1 MKKGRIVG
9 RRITTGLMVAVLAI
23 SGLSGCGKGK
33 DNGSI
38 IDQATSGSKDCVFK
52 TQKLDLGDLAA
63 KDYNRLQLVGER
75 VYATTYAD
83 GGKMSVISFNQDG
96 SDVKSYK
103 VAEADNESHSFI
115 NFDKDGNMYS
125 VLEIYNYMDDNVEL
139 YADPDE
145 ADPHPE
151 EDSSDASSKASS
163 EAEDKDAD
171 DTSEASED
179 SSTGEGAA
187 AEQEIRTDDE
197 QLIVVDD
204 VASVDTDP
212 EAMAMYMGDEDD
224 HQYLVKYDPEGT
236 ELYRIC
242 LDEDVDENS
251 YFSVFSMIYTEE
263 YGLLLS
269 STKGVQ
275 RFNEADS
282 SFKMLLDTTDKSSPY
297 ADSSISLYNGFDGQ
311 IFASL
316 WGQTGIELYTFD
328 AATGKMG
335 EKSSAFDTYDNYIF
349 FGGNGYD
356 LYVSRSD
363 GIYGYDKS
371 KDKLE
376 KLIDYVF
383 SDISVDY
390 SLSSIVALS
399 DQEFIANLPD
409 GDGEYALFRLTKV
422 PADQVKDKTTIT
434 IAGSFVDYDIRQRAY
449 KFNQESDDYRIK
461 VVDYTNLTSGDDWSA
476 GATQFNLDIVSG
488 NTPDIMLFSAD
499 EPVDSYINKGLFV
512 DLLPFINADPDLKDV
527 KFVDNVFEAFKTGE
541 RLYQLVPSYYINTVT
556 TKTSYLKGQEILT
569 LKDCQDLIEAKG
581 VKVSDSFGLASQET
595 ILNYALMTAGDK
607 YIDWE
612 NKKCHF
618 DDESFIELLE
628 FAKQFPKE
636 ITDDMYME
644 YDDAALFN
652 GDALFELT
660 YLNNFR
666 SYARMKQGR
675 FGDDISFIGFPN
687 DLGINCSVI
696 DANYRFAIS
705 SQSKYPDVCWDFIR
719 QFLMD
724 DYQSNLLYNF
734 PIRKDYFDKM
744 AEDSLDNPFWLDE
757 NGLKV
762 YEKEYS
768 YIGDQQIELKP
779 LTKEEAQFMKDYVQS
794 LTMVYAPNQSVN
806 SIILEEAMAFFNGQ
820 KSAKEVTDIIQ
831 SRLTIYVNEN
841 S

>member
-1 MKKGRIVG
+1 MKKERIVG
-9 RRITTGLMVAVLAI
+9 RRIAAGFMIAVLAI
-23 SGLSGCGKGK
+23 SGLTGCGKGK
-33 DNGSI
+33 DSGSI

-52 TQKLDLGDLAA
+52 TQKLDLGDQAA
-63 KDYNRLQLVGER
+63 KDYNRIQLVGER
-75 VYATTYAD
+75 VYATTYANA
-83 GGKMSVISFNQDG
+83 GKMAIISFNQDG

-103 VAEADNESHSFI
+103 VAEADNENHSFI
-115 NFDKDGNMYS
+115 NFDKDGNMYAI
-125 VLEIYNYMDDNVEL
+125 LEIYNYMDDNVEL
-139 YADPDE
+139 YSDPDE
-145 ADPHPE
+145 ADSYPE
-151 EDSSDASSKASS
+151 EGSSEASSEDGSEASS
-163 EAEDKDAD
+163 EADV
-171 DTSEASED
+171 D
-179 SSTGEGAA
+179 SSSDANEEADA
-187 AEQEIRTDDE
+187 EIRMDSE
-197 QLIVVDD
+197 QIIVVDD
-204 VASVDTDP
+204 AAEVDTDP
-212 EAMAMYMGDEDD
+212 EAMAMYMGDEED
-224 HQYLVKYDPEGT
+224 HQYLVKYDPEGN

-242 LDEDVDENS
+242 LDENVDENS
-251 YFSVFSMIYTEE
+251 YFSIFSMIYSED
-263 YGLLLS
+263 YGVLLS
-269 STKGVQ
+269 STKGIQ

-311 IFASL
+311 LFASL
-316 WGQTGIELYTFD
+316 WGQKGIELYPFD

-335 EKSSAFDTYDNYIF
+335 EKSSAFGTYDNYIF

-363 GIYGYDKS
+363 GIYGYDMS

-390 SLSSIVALS
+390 SLSSIVAIS

-409 GDGEYALFRLTKV
+409 GDGDYALFRLAKV
-422 PADQVKDKTTIT
+422 PADQVKEKTTLT
-434 IAGSFVDYDIRQRAY
+434 IAGSFIDYDIRQRAY
-449 KFNQESDDYRIK
+449 KFNQENDEYRIK
-461 VVDYTNLTSGDDWSA
+461 VVDYTSLTSGDDWNA

-488 NTPDIMLFSAD
+488 NTPDIMLFASE

-527 KFVDNVFEAFKTGE
+527 KFVDNVFEAFKTGD

-556 TKTSYLKGQEILT
+556 TKKSYLKGQETLT

-581 VKVSDSFGLASQET
+581 VKISDAFGLVSQET
-595 ILNYALMTAGDK
+595 ILNYGLMTSGDK

-618 DDESFIELLE
+618 DDESFTELLE

-636 ITDDMYME
+636 ISDDMYNE
-644 YDDAALFN
+644 YDDAALFK
-652 GDALFELT
+652 GDALFDLT

-666 SYARMKQGR
+666 SYARTKQGR

-696 DANYRFAIS
+696 NANYRFAIS
-705 SQSKYPDVCWDFIR
+705 SQSKHPDVCWDFIR

-724 DYQSNLLYNF
+724 DYQNNLLYDF

-744 AEDSLDNPFWLDE
+744 AEDSLDNSFWLDE
-757 NGLKV
+757 NGYKV

-779 LTKEEAQFMKDYVQS
+779 LTKEEAQLMKDYVQS

-806 SIILEEAMAFFNGQ
+806 SIIMEEATAFFNDQ